1 MTRER
6 RPHPQPL
13 LQPHQGWRLCPECGG
28 GRYCPVCDGQGW
40 RSDDQRCRMCGGTGE
55 CYVCGGGGE
64 VRLEAATAP

>member
-13 LQPHQGWRLCPECGG
+13 ALPHPGWKLCPECEGE
-28 GRYCPVCDGQGW
+28 RYCQVCDGQGW
-40 RSDDQRCRMCGGTGE
+40 RSEEQRCRMCGGTGE

-64 VRLEAATAP
+64 VRADG